1 MRSIELVVGTTNG
14 YTVIPLTLAWANT
27 LKGSKKVDNL
37 KSIILSHGVNWDTVL
52 YAQIEEDD
60 AEEGPSVY
68 NLLDR

>member
-14 YTVIPLTLAWANT
+14 YTVIPLTLAWANI
-27 LKGSKKVDNL
+27 LKGDNL

-52 YAQIEEDD
+52 YAQIEQEDAD
-60 AEEGPSVY
+60 EGLSIY

>member
-14 YTVIPLTLAWANT
+14 YTVIPLTLAWVNI

>member
-14 YTVIPLTLAWANT
+14 YTVIPLTLAWANI
-27 LKGSKKVDNL
+27 LKGAKKVDNL

-52 YAQIEEDD
+52 YAQIEEED
-60 AEEGPSVY
+60 ADEGLSIY